1 MEHELVE
8 NMDSLFFKQVRTRD
22 SDNFS
27 YVIGDKG
34 SGLAA
39 VVDPSFSPKLVLN
52 ELAESGLKLTYIINT
67 HGHPDHSAGNERLKA
82 VTGAKI
88 VAHESSDVRK
98 DVPVKDGQIIRLNGV
113 GIKVIYTPG
122 HSPDGISLLVAD
134 KLLLTGDT
142 LFVGECG
149 RTDIPGGDPRKL
161 YDSLFNKLMKLD
173 DSVEV
178 YPGHDYGAKPHSTIG
193 YERKT
198 NYTLKPRS
206 KEEFV
211 KFMTT
216 P

>member
-1 MEHELVE
+1 MV
-8 NMDSLFFKQVRTRD
+8 SLFFKQVRPSE

-27 YVIGDKG
+27 YVVGDKE

-39 VVDPSFSPKLVLN
+39 VVDPSFNPKLVLDLVTEN
-52 ELAESGLKLTYIINT
+52 NLKLIYIINT
-67 HGHPDHSAGNERLKA
+67 HGHFDHAASNERLRSS
-82 VTGAKI
+82 TGAKI

-98 DVPVKDGQIIRLNGV
+98 DVAVKDGEIIKLNGV
-113 GIKVIYTPG
+113 KIKVIYTPG
-122 HSPDGISLLVAD
+122 HSPDGISLLVED

-149 RTDIPGGDPRKL
+149 RTDIPGGDPKKL
-161 YDSLFNKLMKLD
+161 YESLFNKLMKLD

-178 YPGHDYGAKPHSTIG
+178 YPGHDYGVKPNSTIG
-193 YERKT
+193 YEKKN

-211 KFMTT
+211 KFMAT